1 MSVSYKPHRPT
12 AKRLLNQI
20 GSRYALSNMVLLFFL
35 LPAYGTGLIFEAIRL
50 ETTFLERFAVA
61 TAGYLA
67 TILILIA
74 ARTTW
79 PGESDKSRPGFVLA
93 TFLVAGAFRGVTIL
107 IAELITGQ
115 HQAGEEFYRLLGG
128 PVFTFVTLTVGAVL
142 ASNYQR
148 HRESLSALADERY
161 RLQIRTAG
169 IRAKVQIQRDELQSK
184 VRNLLDPAIAKI
196 QANLSGQSSI
206 AVINSL
212 QSTVDE
218 VVRPLSLE
226 VADTT
231 DELEAVSGKA
241 VLKEK
246 AAVPKRIMLGEFL
259 VPFWAALI
267 SSVIS
272 TPVAFIFEEPL
283 GALSIIASIFASLF
297 LCLGL
302 IQKLTMSVP
311 IKPELACVIVPVI
324 YTISLSPIYLI
335 ADSLD
340 WAVSVEQIH
349 SLLLFGAVVGG
360 TAFAA
365 QFAQLQRKTT
375 TEKLAAVNQE
385 LEILNASLRQELWL
399 NRRRTASVLHGPVQ
413 AALFASAMK
422 LSQTAEP
429 TPELVVEVE
438 RDIQDA
444 LEKLNNPN
452 NLEGE
457 EISTVLEQIVEIWSD
472 AAQITI
478 SFSEE
483 LERALLR
490 KPLASEALIEIS
502 REFINNAIKHGKAE
516 TVSLRVF
523 KVDPYRLAV
532 EVTDDGQG
540 APPGAKP
547 GFGSKLL
554 TELSLSWNQSRVENK
569 TVSYAEIVLGQDN
582 WN

>member
-1 MSVSYKPHRPT
+1 MSDSYKPHRPT

-20 GSRYALSNMVLLFFL
+20 GSRYALSNQVLLFFL
-35 LPAYGTGLIFEAIRL
+35 IPAYGTGFVFETLRL
-50 ETTFLERFAVA
+50 DTTFLERFLVA

-67 TILILIA
+67 TISVLIA
-74 ARTTW
+74 ARTIW
-79 PGESDKSRPGFVLA
+79 PGEKNKSRPGFVLA
-93 TFLVAGAFRGVTIL
+93 VFLIAGAFRGVTIL
-107 IAELITGQ
+107 IADIWTMQ
-115 HQAGEEFYRLLGG
+115 HQSGEELFRLLGG
-128 PVFTFVTLTVGAVL
+128 PVFTFVTLTVAAVL

-161 RLQIRTAG
+161 RLQIRSAG
-169 IRAKVQIQRDELQSK
+169 IRAKVQIQREELLSK
-184 VRNLLDPAIAKI
+184 VRNLLDPAISKI
-196 QANLSGQSSI
+196 QATLSGQSSI

-241 VLKEK
+241 VLREK
-246 AAVPKRIMLGEFL
+246 AAIPNRIMLGEFL
-259 VPFWAALI
+259 VPLWAALI
-267 SSVIS
+267 SSIIAV
-272 TPVAFIFEEPL
+272 PVAFLLEEPL
-283 GALSIIASIFASLF
+283 NALSIIASIFGSML

-302 IQKLTMSVP
+302 IHKLTMSLPV
-311 IKPELACVIVPVI
+311 KPFFAYLIVPVI
-324 YTISLSPIYLI
+324 YAISLSPIYLI
-335 ADSLD
+335 ADLLEWD
-340 WAVSVEQIH
+340 VSVEQIH
-349 SLLLFGAVVGG
+349 ALLLFGAVVGG
-360 TAFAA
+360 TTFAA

-375 TEKLAAVNQE
+375 TEKLAGVNQQ

-429 TPELVVEVE
+429 TPELVAEVE
-438 RDIQDA
+438 KDIEDA
-444 LEKLNNPN
+444 IEKLNNPS

-457 EISTVLEQIVEIWSD
+457 EISAVLEQIVEIWSD

-483 LERALLR
+483 LERTLSR
-490 KPLASEALIEIS
+490 QPLASEALIEIS

-516 TVSLRVF
+516 NVSLRVF
-523 KVDPYRLAV
+523 RVDPYRLAV

-540 APPGAKP
+540 VPPGAKP

-554 TELSLSWNQSRVENK
+554 TELSLSWSQSRQDNK
-569 TVSYAEIVLGQDN
+569 TFSYAEIVLGQES
-582 WN
+582 

>member
-1 MSVSYKPHRPT
+1 MSDSYKPHRPT

-20 GSRYALSNMVLLFFL
+20 GSRYALSNQVLLFFL
-35 LPAYGTGLIFEAIRL
+35 IPAYGTGFVFETLRL
-50 ETTFLERFAVA
+50 DTTFLERFLVA

-67 TILILIA
+67 TISVLIA
-74 ARTTW
+74 ARTIW
-79 PGESDKSRPGFVLA
+79 PGEKNKSRPGFVLA
-93 TFLVAGAFRGVTIL
+93 VFLIAGAFRGVTIL
-107 IAELITGQ
+107 IADIWTMQ
-115 HQAGEEFYRLLGG
+115 HQSGEELFRLLGG
-128 PVFTFVTLTVGAVL
+128 PVFTFVTLTVAAVL

-161 RLQIRTAG
+161 RLQIRSAG
-169 IRAKVQIQRDELQSK
+169 IRAKVQIQREELLSK
-184 VRNLLDPAIAKI
+184 VRNLLDPAISKI
-196 QANLSGQSSI
+196 QATLSGQSSI

-241 VLKEK
+241 VLREK
-246 AAVPKRIMLGEFL
+246 AAIPNRIMLGEFL
-259 VPFWAALI
+259 VPLWAALI
-267 SSVIS
+267 SSIIAV
-272 TPVAFIFEEPL
+272 PVAFLLEEPL
-283 GALSIIASIFASLF
+283 NALSIIASIFGSML

-302 IQKLTMSVP
+302 IHKLTMSLPV
-311 IKPELACVIVPVI
+311 KPFFAYLIVPVI
-324 YTISLSPIYLI
+324 YAISLSPIYLI
-335 ADSLD
+335 ADLLEWD
-340 WAVSVEQIH
+340 VSVEQIH
-349 SLLLFGAVVGG
+349 ALLLFGAVVGG
-360 TAFAA
+360 TTFAA

-375 TEKLAAVNQE
+375 TEKLAGVNQQ

-429 TPELVVEVE
+429 TPELVAEVE
-438 RDIQDA
+438 KDIEDA
-444 LEKLNNPN
+444 IEKLNNPS

-457 EISTVLEQIVEIWSD
+457 EISAVLEQIVEIWSD

-483 LERALLR
+483 LELALAR
-490 KPLASEALIEIS
+490 RPLASEALIEIS

-516 TVSLRVF
+516 HVSLRVF
-523 KVDPYRLAV
+523 RVDPYRLAV

-540 APPGAKP
+540 VPPGAKP

-554 TELSLSWNQSRVENK
+554 TELSLSWSQSRQDNK
-569 TVSYAEIVLGQDN
+569 TFSYAEIVLGQEN
-582 WN
+582 

>member
-1 MSVSYKPHRPT
+1 MSDSYKPHRPT

-20 GSRYALSNMVLLFFL
+20 GSRYALSNQVLLFFL
-35 LPAYGTGLIFEAIRL
+35 IPAYGTGFVFETLRL
-50 ETTFLERFAVA
+50 DTTFLERFLVA

-67 TILILIA
+67 TISVLIA
-74 ARTTW
+74 ARTIW
-79 PGESDKSRPGFVLA
+79 PGEKNKSRPGFVLA
-93 TFLVAGAFRGVTIL
+93 VFLIAGAFRGVTIL
-107 IAELITGQ
+107 IADIWTMQ
-115 HQAGEEFYRLLGG
+115 HQSGEELFRLLGG
-128 PVFTFVTLTVGAVL
+128 PVFTFVTLTVAAVL

-161 RLQIRTAG
+161 RLQIRSAG
-169 IRAKVQIQRDELQSK
+169 IRAKVQIQREELLSK
-184 VRNLLDPAIAKI
+184 VRNLLDPAISKI
-196 QANLSGQSSI
+196 QATLSGQSSI

-241 VLKEK
+241 VLREK
-246 AAVPKRIMLGEFL
+246 AAIPNRIMLGEFL
-259 VPFWAALI
+259 VPLWAALI
-267 SSVIS
+267 SSIIAV
-272 TPVAFIFEEPL
+272 PVAFLLEEPL
-283 GALSIIASIFASLF
+283 YALSIIASIFGSML

-302 IQKLTMSVP
+302 IHKLTMSLPV
-311 IKPELACVIVPVI
+311 KPFFAYLIVPVI
-324 YTISLSPIYLI
+324 YAISLSPIYLI
-335 ADSLD
+335 ADLLEWD
-340 WAVSVEQIH
+340 VSVEQIH
-349 SLLLFGAVVGG
+349 ALLLFGAVVGG
-360 TAFAA
+360 TTFAA

-375 TEKLAAVNQE
+375 TEKLAGVNQQ

-429 TPELVVEVE
+429 TPELVAEVE
-438 RDIQDA
+438 KDIEDA
-444 LEKLNNPN
+444 IEKLNNPS

-457 EISTVLEQIVEIWSD
+457 EISAVLEQIVDIWSD

-483 LERALLR
+483 LELTLARR
-490 KPLASEALIEIS
+490 PLASEALIEIS

-516 TVSLRVF
+516 NVSLRVF
-523 KVDPYRLAV
+523 RVDPYRLAV

-540 APPGAKP
+540 VPPGAKP

-554 TELSLSWNQSRVENK
+554 TELSLSWSQSRQDNK
-569 TVSYAEIVLGQDN
+569 TFSYAEIVLGQEN
-582 WN
+582 